1 MMRADGGRA
10 APDAVAAALDRFATA
25 RLAEVLSRQRWFGGK
40 GRRIVSV
47 SVIDAVALGARAPG
61 AWLTLLGVAFERA
74 PREVY
79 SVPLVVRAEGPA
91 AGDVLGRL
99 DTAGAPA
106 LVVDAFDDEGFC
118 RALLGAFEEE
128 LTLRAR
134 QGAIRF
140 MRTTG
145 FPRLAPG
152 SAPASR
158 RLRGEQSHTSVVY
171 DDLLI
176 LKAFRKLELGI
187 NPEHE
192 MTGFL
197 TTRAGFTH
205 VPRLAGAA
213 EYTGADGTAITL
225 AVLHHFTPNQGDG
238 WTWIQ
243 THLERL
249 RDFVTVR
256 ARHEPLDAARLEQLV
271 RDASATALAA
281 LQRLGAVTAG
291 LHAALACDPVD
302 PAFAP
307 EPIGAGDVARWTQR
321 IAGDLA
327 LTLEVL
333 RARLPDLP
341 APARARAEALLAGE
355 AGLTACLGGLDTL
368 AAEGCV
374 KIRIHGDYHLG
385 QTLRTDD
392 DFVVLDFEGEPA
404 RPLAERR
411 AKHSPLRDVAGMV
424 RSLDYAAATALGE
437 GEGLRAAGD
446 AWRRLA
452 VDAFLDAYLG
462 GITRAPVRLVPA
474 ARSGLAR
481 ALAAFEL
488 DKALYEL
495 RYEIDNRP
503 AWIAVPLAGLSRL
516 REQDRARDL
525 TRRTGRPT

>member
-1 MMRADGGRA
+1 MASKNRRSSGGSP

-25 RLAEVLSRQRWFGGK
+25 RLAEVLSRQRWFGSK

-47 SVIDAVALGARAPG
+47 SVLDEMALGARAPG
-61 AWLTLLGVAFERA
+61 AWLTLLEVAFERG

-79 SVPLVVRAEGPA
+79 SVPLVVRAEARA
-91 AGDVLGRL
+91 AGEVLGRL
-99 DTAGAPA
+99 DPPGAPA
-106 LVVDAFDDEGFC
+106 HVSDAFDDEGFR
-118 RALLGAFEEE
+118 RALLGAFEEG

-134 QGAIRF
+134 RGAVRF
-140 MRTTG
+140 VRTAA
-145 FPRLAPG
+145 FPRLVPG
-152 SAPASR
+152 RAPASR

-176 LKAFRKLELGI
+176 LKGFRKLELGI

-192 MTGFL
+192 MTDFL
-197 TTRAGFTH
+197 TTRAGFAH
-205 VPRLAGAA
+205 VPLLAAAA
-213 EYTGADGTAITL
+213 EYAGADGTAVTL

-249 RDFVTVR
+249 RDFVAVR

-271 RDASATALAA
+271 RDASATVLAA

-291 LHAALACDPVD
+291 LHAALACDPAD

-333 RARLPDLP
+333 RARLPALP
-341 APARARAEALLAGE
+341 APARARAEALLADE
-355 AGLTACLGGLDTL
+355 AGLAACLGGLDTL
-368 AAEGCV
+368 PAEGCA
-374 KIRIHGDYHLG
+374 KIRVHGDYHLG

-392 DFVVLDFEGEPA
+392 GFVILDFEGEPA

-424 RSLDYAAATALGE
+424 RSLDYAAAAALGE
-437 GEGLRAAGD
+437 GTGLRAAGD
-446 AWRRLA
+446 TWRRLA

-462 GITRAPVRLVPA
+462 EAAGAPARLVPA
-474 ARSGLAR
+474 ARPALAR
-481 ALAAFEL
+481 ALAPFAL
-488 DKALYEL
+488 DKALYEV
-495 RYEIDNRP
+495 RYEIDHRP
-503 AWIAVPLAGLSRL
+503 AWVEVPLRGLDRL
-516 REQDRARDL
+516 RA
-525 TRRTGRPT
+525 GGGAP